1 MKKFKTTFVAVMLG
15 LLVSGF
21 AFAGQTQNASGNN
34 YYQPFRV
41 GMYRVKNTLMM
52 NVLVEKEKDTRV
64 HIRLLDSNGKILHQE
79 YVGKGIEKI
88 GQKFDFSEISD
99 GNYKIEIVSGEE
111 KIVKNVS
118 LATTE
123 IAEVAGRKLVALN

>member
-1 MKKFKTTFVAVMLG
+1 MKNFKTTFVAVMIG
-15 LLVSGF
+15 LLVSGS
-21 AFAGQTQNASGNN
+21 AFAVQTQNVSGNK
-34 YYQPFRV
+34 YYEPFRV

-52 NVLVEKEKDTRV
+52 NVLVEKEKNTRV
-64 HIRLLDSNGKILHQE
+64 HIRLVDSNGKILHQE

-99 GNYKIEIVSGEE
+99 GDYKIEIVSGEE
-111 KIVKNVS
+111 KITKNVS

>member
-1 MKKFKTTFVAVMLG
+1 MIG

-21 AFAGQTQNASGNN
+21 AFAGQTQHASGNK
-34 YYQPFRV
+34 YYEPFRV

-52 NVLVEKEKDTRV
+52 NVLVEKEKNSRIN
-64 HIRLLDSNGKILHQE
+64 IRLIDSSGKILHQE
-79 YVGKGIEKI
+79 SVGKGIEKI

-99 GNYKIEIVSGEE
+99 GNYKIEIVSGDE
-111 KIVKNVS
+111 KIVKNIN